1 MGQRQVGRWVN
12 SASAITTV
20 EACDGLLSGLARAF
34 LLFGFVG
41 DDDGTATD
49 TAARHAAGCLARDV
63 KTAITVL
70 DAG

>member
-1 MGQRQVGRWVN
+1 MLG
-12 SASAITTV
+12 
-20 EACDGLLSGLARAF
+20 GLARAF

-63 KTAITVL
+63 KTAITGL
-70 DAG
+70 DAVTTDNSHTI